1 MLVFQAHDTFKLFG
15 VTCWNRYAT
24 CSEDPHQHFL
34 YQDFMA
40 QLNWWMANE
49 RLLIIFALV
58 LSRRVVRPFVHL
70 AAVIL
75 IKRVVIG
82 RFRAGPK

>member
-1 MLVFQAHDTFKLFG
+1 
-15 VTCWNRYAT
+15 
-24 CSEDPHQHFL
+24 
-34 YQDFMA
+34 MA

-82 RFRAGPK
+82 RFRAGPKGPWERFQIQLLREIMLQGRNDVGPADLCGVH